1 MKFLSFY
8 IFRNGGI
15 IMTLNY
21 AGLLNSAILP
31 LLPVALPFP
40 SQSNG
45 GGAVP
50 SFGAVFCIWLD
61 MKNSVAPLKDIIQNF
76 ALAWLKPLCRFCMP
90 FISFVNLLYKS
101 STFVVVN

>member
-8 IFRNGGI
+8 IFINGGI

-21 AGLLNSAILP
+21 AGLPNSPI
-31 LLPVALPFP
+31 LPVALPFP

-61 MKNSVAPLKDIIQNF
+61 MKNSVAPFKYII
-76 ALAWLKPLCRFCMP
+76 
-90 FISFVNLLYKS
+90 
-101 STFVVVN
+101 